1 MMTPVGASGSVST
14 RDVST
19 PSPRMRNTTARPN
32 SSSPTRLIQPA
43 EWPRR
48 LRPTATLHSAP
59 AMWRRKVVASRI
71 GPACSASSSTIVS
84 LSVTRS
90 SISFGVSCYPRFLP
104 GGDPSASWQERGQPH
119 APFAKKGATTCRSPS
134 SIRAARQMMS
144 SIIPARLEYQCGHAA
159 LVSLPRIKGETSAQ
173 RTQRVALEKS
183 AALARQCD
191 FCAPVV
197 EVIQPVVPEPIA
209 AAGDIPVATFVLET
223 AVDGMD
229 GQQVNGTEPVIAAP
243 EQAEPATATGPRVK
257 LRATRTARART
268 RDATRDRRQFLV
280 QYRVERLV
288 QAVDVRDALRQAASL
303 GATDVLEIA
312 RQD

>member
-1 MMTPVGASGSVST
+1 
-14 RDVST
+14 
-19 PSPRMRNTTARPN
+19 
-32 SSSPTRLIQPA
+32 
-43 EWPRR
+43 
-48 LRPTATLHSAP
+48 
-59 AMWRRKVVASRI
+59 
-71 GPACSASSSTIVS
+71 
-84 LSVTRS
+84 
-90 SISFGVSCYPRFLP
+90 
-104 GGDPSASWQERGQPH
+104 
-119 APFAKKGATTCRSPS
+119 
-134 SIRAARQMMS
+134 MMS

-209 AAGDIPVATFVLET
+209 AAVDIPVAMLVLEA

-243 EQAEPATATGPRVK
+243 EPIAAPERVEPASTTGPRVK

-268 RDATRDRRQFLV
+268 RDAMRDRRQFLV
-280 QYRVERLV
+280 QYRVERLI

>member
-1 MMTPVGASGSVST
+1 
-14 RDVST
+14 
-19 PSPRMRNTTARPN
+19 
-32 SSSPTRLIQPA
+32 
-43 EWPRR
+43 
-48 LRPTATLHSAP
+48 
-59 AMWRRKVVASRI
+59 
-71 GPACSASSSTIVS
+71 
-84 LSVTRS
+84 
-90 SISFGVSCYPRFLP
+90 
-104 GGDPSASWQERGQPH
+104 
-119 APFAKKGATTCRSPS
+119 
-134 SIRAARQMMS
+134 MMS
-144 SIIPARLEYQCGHAA
+144 SVIPARLEYQCGHAA

-197 EVIQPVVPEPIA
+197 EVIQPVVPEPVA
-209 AAGDIPVATFVLET
+209 AAVDIPVAMLVLEA

-243 EQAEPATATGPRVK
+243 ERVEPASTTGPRVK

-268 RDATRDRRQFLV
+268 RDATRDRRPFLV
-280 QYRVERLV
+280 QYRVERLI

>member
-1 MMTPVGASGSVST
+1 
-14 RDVST
+14 
-19 PSPRMRNTTARPN
+19 
-32 SSSPTRLIQPA
+32 
-43 EWPRR
+43 
-48 LRPTATLHSAP
+48 
-59 AMWRRKVVASRI
+59 
-71 GPACSASSSTIVS
+71 
-84 LSVTRS
+84 
-90 SISFGVSCYPRFLP
+90 
-104 GGDPSASWQERGQPH
+104 
-119 APFAKKGATTCRSPS
+119 
-134 SIRAARQMMS
+134 MMS
-144 SIIPARLEYQCGHAA
+144 SVIPARLEYQCGHAA

-197 EVIQPVVPEPIA
+197 EVIQPVVPEPVA
-209 AAGDIPVATFVLET
+209 AAVDIPVAMLVLEA

-243 EQAEPATATGPRVK
+243 ERVEPASTTGPRVK
-257 LRATRTARART
+257 LRAPRTARART

-280 QYRVERLV
+280 QYRVERLI

>member
-1 MMTPVGASGSVST
+1 
-14 RDVST
+14 
-19 PSPRMRNTTARPN
+19 
-32 SSSPTRLIQPA
+32 
-43 EWPRR
+43 
-48 LRPTATLHSAP
+48 
-59 AMWRRKVVASRI
+59 
-71 GPACSASSSTIVS
+71 
-84 LSVTRS
+84 
-90 SISFGVSCYPRFLP
+90 
-104 GGDPSASWQERGQPH
+104 
-119 APFAKKGATTCRSPS
+119 
-134 SIRAARQMMS
+134 
-144 SIIPARLEYQCGHAA
+144 
-159 LVSLPRIKGETSAQ
+159 VSLPRIKGETSAQ

-197 EVIQPVVPEPIA
+197 EVIQPVVPEPVA
-209 AAGDIPVATFVLET
+209 AAVDIPVAMLVLEA

-243 EQAEPATATGPRVK
+243 ERVEPASTTGPRVK

-280 QYRVERLV
+280 QYRVERLI

>member
-1 MMTPVGASGSVST
+1 
-14 RDVST
+14 
-19 PSPRMRNTTARPN
+19 
-32 SSSPTRLIQPA
+32 
-43 EWPRR
+43 
-48 LRPTATLHSAP
+48 
-59 AMWRRKVVASRI
+59 
-71 GPACSASSSTIVS
+71 
-84 LSVTRS
+84 
-90 SISFGVSCYPRFLP
+90 
-104 GGDPSASWQERGQPH
+104 
-119 APFAKKGATTCRSPS
+119 
-134 SIRAARQMMS
+134 MMS
-144 SIIPARLEYQCGHAA
+144 SVIPARLEYQCGHAA

-197 EVIQPVVPEPIA
+197 EVIQPVVPVVPEPVA
-209 AAGDIPVATFVLET
+209 AAVDIPVAMLVLEA

-243 EQAEPATATGPRVK
+243 EPVIAAPERVEPASTTGPRVK

-268 RDATRDRRQFLV
+268 REATRDRRQFLV
-280 QYRVERLV
+280 QYRVERLI

>member
-1 MMTPVGASGSVST
+1 
-14 RDVST
+14 
-19 PSPRMRNTTARPN
+19 
-32 SSSPTRLIQPA
+32 
-43 EWPRR
+43 
-48 LRPTATLHSAP
+48 
-59 AMWRRKVVASRI
+59 
-71 GPACSASSSTIVS
+71 
-84 LSVTRS
+84 
-90 SISFGVSCYPRFLP
+90 
-104 GGDPSASWQERGQPH
+104 
-119 APFAKKGATTCRSPS
+119 
-134 SIRAARQMMS
+134 MMS

-209 AAGDIPVATFVLET
+209 AAVDIPVAMLVLEA

-243 EQAEPATATGPRVK
+243 EPVIAAPERVEPASTTGPRVK

-268 RDATRDRRQFLV
+268 RDAMRDRRQFLV
-280 QYRVERLV
+280 QYRVERLI

>member
-1 MMTPVGASGSVST
+1 
-14 RDVST
+14 
-19 PSPRMRNTTARPN
+19 
-32 SSSPTRLIQPA
+32 
-43 EWPRR
+43 
-48 LRPTATLHSAP
+48 
-59 AMWRRKVVASRI
+59 
-71 GPACSASSSTIVS
+71 
-84 LSVTRS
+84 
-90 SISFGVSCYPRFLP
+90 
-104 GGDPSASWQERGQPH
+104 
-119 APFAKKGATTCRSPS
+119 
-134 SIRAARQMMS
+134 MMS
-144 SIIPARLEYQCGHAA
+144 SVIPARLEYQCGHAA

-209 AAGDIPVATFVLET
+209 AAVDIPVAMLVLEA

-243 EQAEPATATGPRVK
+243 EPVIAAPERVEPASTTGPRVK

-268 RDATRDRRQFLV
+268 RDAMRDRRQFLV
-280 QYRVERLV
+280 QYPVERLI

>member
-1 MMTPVGASGSVST
+1 
-14 RDVST
+14 
-19 PSPRMRNTTARPN
+19 
-32 SSSPTRLIQPA
+32 
-43 EWPRR
+43 
-48 LRPTATLHSAP
+48 
-59 AMWRRKVVASRI
+59 
-71 GPACSASSSTIVS
+71 
-84 LSVTRS
+84 
-90 SISFGVSCYPRFLP
+90 
-104 GGDPSASWQERGQPH
+104 
-119 APFAKKGATTCRSPS
+119 
-134 SIRAARQMMS
+134 MMS
-144 SIIPARLEYQCGHAA
+144 SVIPARLEYQCGHAA

-197 EVIQPVVPEPIA
+197 EVIQPVVPEPVA
-209 AAGDIPVATFVLET
+209 AAVEIPVATFVLEA

-243 EQAEPATATGPRVK
+243 EQAEPATTTGPRVK

>member
-1 MMTPVGASGSVST
+1 
-14 RDVST
+14 
-19 PSPRMRNTTARPN
+19 
-32 SSSPTRLIQPA
+32 
-43 EWPRR
+43 
-48 LRPTATLHSAP
+48 
-59 AMWRRKVVASRI
+59 
-71 GPACSASSSTIVS
+71 
-84 LSVTRS
+84 
-90 SISFGVSCYPRFLP
+90 
-104 GGDPSASWQERGQPH
+104 
-119 APFAKKGATTCRSPS
+119 
-134 SIRAARQMMS
+134 MMS

-197 EVIQPVVPEPIA
+197 EVTQAVVPEPVA
-209 AAGDIPVATFVLET
+209 AALEKPVATLVLE
-223 AVDGMD
+223 AVVDGVD

-243 EQAEPATATGPRVK
+243 EQAEPATATSPSVK
-257 LRATRTARART
+257 LRATRTDRART

-280 QYRVERLV
+280 QYRVERLI

>member
-1 MMTPVGASGSVST
+1 
-14 RDVST
+14 
-19 PSPRMRNTTARPN
+19 
-32 SSSPTRLIQPA
+32 
-43 EWPRR
+43 
-48 LRPTATLHSAP
+48 
-59 AMWRRKVVASRI
+59 
-71 GPACSASSSTIVS
+71 
-84 LSVTRS
+84 
-90 SISFGVSCYPRFLP
+90 
-104 GGDPSASWQERGQPH
+104 
-119 APFAKKGATTCRSPS
+119 
-134 SIRAARQMMS
+134 MMS
-144 SIIPARLEYQCGHAA
+144 SVIPARLEYQCGHAA

-197 EVIQPVVPEPIA
+197 EVIQPVVPEPVA
-209 AAGDIPVATFVLET
+209 AAVEIPVATFVLEA

-243 EQAEPATATGPRVK
+243 EPVIAAPERVEPASTTGPRVK

-268 RDATRDRRQFLV
+268 RDAMRDRRQFLV
-280 QYRVERLV
+280 QYRVERLI

>member
-1 MMTPVGASGSVST
+1 
-14 RDVST
+14 
-19 PSPRMRNTTARPN
+19 
-32 SSSPTRLIQPA
+32 
-43 EWPRR
+43 
-48 LRPTATLHSAP
+48 
-59 AMWRRKVVASRI
+59 
-71 GPACSASSSTIVS
+71 
-84 LSVTRS
+84 
-90 SISFGVSCYPRFLP
+90 
-104 GGDPSASWQERGQPH
+104 
-119 APFAKKGATTCRSPS
+119 
-134 SIRAARQMMS
+134 MS

-209 AAGDIPVATFVLET
+209 AAVDIPVAMLVLEA

-243 EQAEPATATGPRVK
+243 ERVIAAPERVEPASTTGPRVK

-268 RDATRDRRQFLV
+268 RDAMRDRRQFLV
-280 QYRVERLV
+280 QYRVERLI

>member
-1 MMTPVGASGSVST
+1 
-14 RDVST
+14 
-19 PSPRMRNTTARPN
+19 
-32 SSSPTRLIQPA
+32 
-43 EWPRR
+43 
-48 LRPTATLHSAP
+48 
-59 AMWRRKVVASRI
+59 
-71 GPACSASSSTIVS
+71 
-84 LSVTRS
+84 
-90 SISFGVSCYPRFLP
+90 
-104 GGDPSASWQERGQPH
+104 
-119 APFAKKGATTCRSPS
+119 
-134 SIRAARQMMS
+134 MMS
-144 SIIPARLEYQCGHAA
+144 SVIPARLEYQCGHAA

-197 EVIQPVVPEPIA
+197 EVIQPVVPEPVA
-209 AAGDIPVATFVLET
+209 AAVDIPVAMLVLEA

-243 EQAEPATATGPRVK
+243 ERVEPASTTGPRVK

-280 QYRVERLV
+280 QYRVERLI

>member
-1 MMTPVGASGSVST
+1 
-14 RDVST
+14 
-19 PSPRMRNTTARPN
+19 
-32 SSSPTRLIQPA
+32 
-43 EWPRR
+43 
-48 LRPTATLHSAP
+48 
-59 AMWRRKVVASRI
+59 
-71 GPACSASSSTIVS
+71 
-84 LSVTRS
+84 
-90 SISFGVSCYPRFLP
+90 
-104 GGDPSASWQERGQPH
+104 
-119 APFAKKGATTCRSPS
+119 
-134 SIRAARQMMS
+134 MMS

-197 EVIQPVVPEPIA
+197 EVIQPVVPEPVA
-209 AAGDIPVATFVLET
+209 AAVDIPVAMLVLEA
-223 AVDGMD
+223 AVDGMA

-243 EQAEPATATGPRVK
+243 EPVIAAPERVEPASTTGPRVK

-268 RDATRDRRQFLV
+268 RDAMRDRRQFLV
-280 QYRVERLV
+280 QYRVERLI

>member
-1 MMTPVGASGSVST
+1 
-14 RDVST
+14 
-19 PSPRMRNTTARPN
+19 
-32 SSSPTRLIQPA
+32 
-43 EWPRR
+43 
-48 LRPTATLHSAP
+48 
-59 AMWRRKVVASRI
+59 
-71 GPACSASSSTIVS
+71 
-84 LSVTRS
+84 
-90 SISFGVSCYPRFLP
+90 
-104 GGDPSASWQERGQPH
+104 
-119 APFAKKGATTCRSPS
+119 
-134 SIRAARQMMS
+134 MMS

-197 EVIQPVVPEPIA
+197 EVIQPVVPEPVA
-209 AAGDIPVATFVLET
+209 AAVEIPVAMLVLEA

-243 EQAEPATATGPRVK
+243 EPVIAAPERVEPASTTGPRVK

-268 RDATRDRRQFLV
+268 RDAMRDRRQFLV
-280 QYRVERLV
+280 QYRVERLI

>member
-1 MMTPVGASGSVST
+1 
-14 RDVST
+14 
-19 PSPRMRNTTARPN
+19 
-32 SSSPTRLIQPA
+32 
-43 EWPRR
+43 
-48 LRPTATLHSAP
+48 
-59 AMWRRKVVASRI
+59 
-71 GPACSASSSTIVS
+71 
-84 LSVTRS
+84 
-90 SISFGVSCYPRFLP
+90 
-104 GGDPSASWQERGQPH
+104 
-119 APFAKKGATTCRSPS
+119 
-134 SIRAARQMMS
+134 MMS
-144 SIIPARLEYQCGHAA
+144 SVIPARLEYQCGHAA

-209 AAGDIPVATFVLET
+209 AAVDIPVAMLVLEA

-243 EQAEPATATGPRVK
+243 EPVIAAPERVEPASTTGPRVK

-268 RDATRDRRQFLV
+268 RDAMRDRRQFLV
-280 QYRVERLV
+280 QYRVERLI